1 MSILEKYSLKE
12 ICDFQNGFAFK
23 NEDYIEKND
32 DALEVFRMG
41 YINKGGGYKDDSS
54 PVFIPKSYPKNLE
67 KYLLLEGDIA
77 MAMTDMKN
85 SMAILGYSARIPTSN
100 RFVLNQRV
108 GRIRVIKKDL
118 VDEKYL
124 YYFMNSKEY
133 ILSLQSKSNSGV
145 QVNLGTNAIKDSII
159 FLPSL
164 QRQKYVS
171 DILYTLDEKIALN
184 TQINQTLEQ
193 IAQTIFKSWFIDF
206 APVHAKAN
214 ALASGQTLEQAT
226 QAAMAVISGKNTQ
239 ELHRLQ
245 TANPEQYQQLWE
257 IAEAFPRGV
266 DEEGVPWGWESKK
279 VGEVA
284 KIVKGKSYKS
294 SELAP
299 SKTALVTLKSFN
311 RGGGYRLDGLKEYTG
326 NYKEEQEVFAGDLII
341 AYTDV
346 TQAADVIGKPAMV
359 MSDSCYEHL
368 VISLDVGVVRP
379 KNEKHKYF
387 LYCLA
392 MTDTF
397 QAHTHSFCTG
407 TTVLHLGKDAVPS
420 FEFILPDNKFI
431 ELFDEFV
438 LPIFVRINN
447 IIEENKSLE
456 KIRDELLPKLLSGEI
471 LNGN

>member
-1 MSILEKYSLKE
+1 MSSWELKKLSE
-12 ICDFQNGFAFK
+12 VADIIGGATPKSDVDEYFNGDIPWITPK
-23 NEDYIEKND
+23 D
-32 DALEVFRMG
+32 LS
-41 YINKGGGYKDDSS
+41 GYKNRYISKGERNITKLGLENSS
-54 PVFIPKSYPKNLE
+54 AKLLPKGAVLFTSRAPIGYVAIADNEVSTNQGFKSLVLKDGNIPEFFY
-67 KYLLLEGDIA
+67 YLLKHNIPLFEARATGSTFKEVSGQVVKNTELLIPSIDI
-77 MAMTDMKN
+77 
-85 SMAILGYSARIPTSN
+85 
-100 RFVLNQRV
+100 Q
-108 GRIRVIKKDL
+108 KKIVDL
-118 VDEKYL
+118 V
-124 YYFMNSKEY
+124 S
-133 ILSLQSKSNSGV
+133 
-145 QVNLGTNAIKDSII
+145 
-159 FLPSL
+159 P
-164 QRQKYVS
+164 
-171 DILYTLDEKIALN
+171 LDEKIQLN

-206 APVHAKAN
+206 DPVHAKAN
-214 ALASGQTLEQAT
+214 ALASGQTAEQAT

-257 IAEAFPRGV
+257 IAEAFPRGF
-266 DEEGVPWGWESKK
+266 DEEGVPWGWDSKK

>member
-1 MSILEKYSLKE
+1 MLQVGDLVIEISGGSASSKQRTGRCLYITDELLKNLGGKVIPASFCKLLRLDRKKVNSKYVYYQIKAMHLSDEIASFENQSTGISNFQFNRFIDEIRPSILDIEV
-12 ICDFQNGFAFK
+12 QNKIVNF
-23 NEDYIEKND
+23 
-32 DALEVFRMG
+32 
-41 YINKGGGYKDDSS
+41 
-54 PVFIPKSYPKNLE
+54 LE
-67 KYLLLEGDIA
+67 KI
-77 MAMTDMKN
+77 
-85 SMAILGYSARIPTSN
+85 
-100 RFVLNQRV
+100 
-108 GRIRVIKKDL
+108 DL
-118 VDEKYL
+118 K
-124 YYFMNSKEY
+124 
-133 ILSLQSKSNSGV
+133 
-145 QVNLGTNAIKDSII
+145 II
-159 FLPSL
+159 NN
-164 QRQKYVS
+164 
-171 DILYTLDEKIALN
+171 IN
-184 TQINQTLEQ
+184 INQTLEQ

-206 APVHAKAN
+206 DPVYAKAN

-257 IAEAFPRGV
+257 IADAFPSGF

>member
-1 MSILEKYSLKE
+1 MNKVKLGDCIELIIDNRGKTPPLAKTGYELIETASINGSNKYP
-12 ICDFQNGFAFK
+12 
-23 NEDYIEKND
+23 DYSKITKFVSEETYNTW
-32 DALEVFRMG
+32 FR
-41 YINKGGGYKDDSS
+41 KGHPTS
-54 PVFIPKSYPKNLE
+54 
-67 KYLLLEGDIA
+67 GDILISTVG
-77 MAMTDMKN
+77 MNIGDVVIMK
-85 SMAILGYSARIPTSN
+85 SN
-100 RFVLNQRV
+100 RGSIAQNLIALRTNNKLNS
-108 GRIRVIKKDL
+108 D
-118 VDEKYL
+118 YL
-124 YYFMNSKEY
+124 YYILTSKNIREK
-133 ILSLQSKSNSGV
+133 IRSLNIGSAQ
-145 QVNLGTNAIKDSII
+145 
-159 FLPSL
+159 PSL
-164 QRQKYVS
+164 KVPHLLNIEFYLPNIEKQSEISK
-171 DILYTLDEKIALN
+171 ILNELDEKIEIN

-206 APVHAKAN
+206 DPVHAKAN
-214 ALASGQTLEQAT
+214 ALANGQTAEQAT

-257 IAEAFPRGV
+257 IAEAFPSGF
-266 DEEGVPWGWESKK
+266 DEEGVPRGWESKK

-284 KIVKGKSYKS
+284 KIIKGKSYKS

-326 NYKEEQEVFAGDLII
+326 TYKPEQEVFAGDLII

-359 MSDSCYEHL
+359 MSDSRYEHL

-379 KNEKHKYF
+379 KNEKYKYF

-407 TTVLHLGKDAVPS
+407 TTVLHLGKEAVPS

-438 LPIFVRINN
+438 SPIFVRINN

-456 KIRDELLPKLLSGEI
+456 KIRDELLPKLLSGEV
-471 LNGN
+471 